1 MILEALFKCTYNKT
15 ELLYLFN
22 VFVFNNC
29 DMKILSCHIFF
40 AGKFCSKDK
49 FDAEN
54 LSSVTSAELNLG
66 DRVSGEAEKNSFISL
81 SVKEGHNGFL
91 RQTTVGPN
99 LGGTGKEFLY

>member
-1 MILEALFKCTYNKT
+1 M
-15 ELLYLFN
+15 YLFSTI
-22 VFVFNNC
+22 

-54 LSSVTSAELNLG
+54 SASVTSAELNLG

-81 SVKEGHNGFL
+81 SVKEGHSGFL
-91 RQTTVGPN
+91 PQTTVGPN
-99 LGGTGKEFLY
+99 LGGTGEEFLY

>member
-1 MILEALFKCTYNKT
+1 MEALFKYTYNKT

-40 AGKFCSKDK
+40 ASKFCSKDK

-54 LSSVTSAELNLG
+54 SDSVTRAKLNLR
-66 DRVSGEAEKNSFISL
+66 DSFGEAEKNSFISL
-81 SVKEGHNGFL
+81 SVKEGHSGL
-91 RQTTVGPN
+91 LPQTTVGPS
-99 LGGTGKEFLY
+99 LGGTGEEFL